1 MSTPQ
6 FNTFE
11 EYKTS
16 LVEQVLK
23 GAETQW
29 KQIETQQRL
38 SSLYK
43 EFGFRTNADLVKA
56 LQKLSPSGKGAPKA
70 KGPKGPK
77 GAKGPKAKGGKG
89 KRVRITPEIEA
100 KVKEL
105 KGQGIGTAAIA
116 RTLGISSPS
125 VYKITKGLTPPVTPA
140 AIA

>member
-6 FNTFE
+6 YNTFE

-38 SSLYK
+38 ASLYK
-43 EFGFRTNADLVKA
+43 EFGFRSNADLVKA
-56 LQKLSPSGKGAPKA
+56 LQSVATTPKSPSKA
-70 KGPKGPK
+70 KGAAKPKG
-77 GAKGPKAKGGKG
+77 GKAKAGKG
-89 KRVRITPEIEA
+89 KRAKITPEIEA

-105 KGQGIGTAAIA
+105 KLQGIASSAIA

-125 VYKITKGLTPPVTPA
+125 VYKITKGIEAPVTPA
-140 AIA
+140 VAEPAA